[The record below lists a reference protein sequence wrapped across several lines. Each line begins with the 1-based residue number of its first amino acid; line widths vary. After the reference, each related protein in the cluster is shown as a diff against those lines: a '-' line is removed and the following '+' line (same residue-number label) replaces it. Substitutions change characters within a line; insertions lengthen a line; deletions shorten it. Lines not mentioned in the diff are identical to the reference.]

1 MFVHLS
7 SLLISRIEVAKNFTL
22 TCDHYYYFYY
32 LISISIWTFGKCPA
46 SCGCRLATSCAL
58 KRNEHK
64 NDPRSIVS
72 NTRIN
77 SSGDCIITQS
87 DDSSQLW
94 NSCAV
99 TCDDSSWL
107 FFLMISL
114 LWSRRVASPFR
125 TNRDPYW
132 LKRRG
137 VRSTAFRVCVFPR
150 LRSRGC

>member
-7 SLLISRIEVAKNFTL
+7 SILISRIEVAKNFTL
-22 TCDHYYYFYY
+22 TCDHHYYFYY

-77 SSGDCIITQS
+77 SSGNCINTPS
-87 DDSSQLW
+87 DDSSQLR
-94 NSCAV
+94 NTHAV
-99 TCDDSSWL
+99 KCVDSSWL
-107 FFLMISL
+107 CFLLISL
-114 LWSRRVASPFR
+114 LWSRCVASPFR
-125 TNRDPYW
+125 MWGIFIGSSAAGFVAQLPW
-132 LKRRG
+132 Q
-137 VRSTAFRVCVFPR
+137 RV
-150 LRSRGC
+150 SKTTQ